1 MASARRKSAALAL
14 AVVGIAGLSLASASQ
29 LTVNGGT
36 IQAGTTTTASCDAD
50 GVAAKFASSWSTA
63 APAGYKA
70 DTVTISGID
79 AACAGGDMK
88 VSVVKADGTAV
99 EFSATGIG
107 ATWTSAA
114 IAPVVRAADVASVA
128 VVITK

>member
-1 MASARRKSAALAL
+1 MASARRKSAAVAL
-14 AVVGIAGLSLASASQ
+14 AVIGIAGLSLASASQ

-36 IQAGTTTTASCDAD
+36 IQAGTTTSATCDAD
-50 GVAAKFASSWSTA
+50 GVTAKFASSWSA
-63 APAGYKA
+63 VAPVGYKA

-88 VSVVKADGTAV
+88 VSVVRANGTTV
-99 EFSATGIG
+99 EFSATNI
-107 ATWTSAA
+107 AASWTSAA
-114 IAPVVRAADVASVA
+114 IAPVVAAADVASVA